1 MHKKDNDLIYQVIIN
16 KTKNIGIKKGF
27 WKRTRLKTPSVLQIE
42 GTECGAAA
50 LGIVVAYYGKWIP
63 LEQLRIDCGIS
74 RDGSK
79 ASNIIKV
86 AKSYGMIAQGYK
98 YNMEMLKS
106 KFIGPVILFWKFNH
120 FLVLEGFGKN
130 KVYLND
136 PATGPRTVCYDEFN
150 ESFTGVALV
159 CEPGEDFKKSDQSL
173 NLIASLKQRM
183 VNMNRILA
191 LILLVSLMLV
201 IPGLLLP
208 TFTKIFIDEILIY
221 QQKEWFNPLI
231 LGMIL
236 TSIIAGF
243 LTYIQQKYLL
253 RLEVKLAI
261 SMSSKFFWHVLQ
273 LPITFFQ
280 QRYAGEIGSR
290 VLLNDK
296 VAVLLSGQLATT
308 ILNLV
313 MIIFYAMVMFQYN
326 VMLTLIVILISMINF
341 LVMRY
346 VHKKRVVNNKIL
358 LQERGKLLGITM
370 YGIRMI
376 ETLKSSGSEN
386 DYMSKWS
393 GHFAKVVNIE
403 QKLGFF
409 TQILSAFPPLITS
422 LTTVSVLG
430 FGSLLVIDGSIT
442 VGELVAYQLLMM
454 LFVKPMNDMVNL
466 GATLQEIEGDL
477 ARIDDVYKYK
487 TEDKYNELKEQQII
501 NFDFKKLDGF
511 LSLRNISFGYSKLE
525 EPLIKD
531 FNLDLKP
538 GKRIALVGA
547 TGSGKSTIAKLVAG
561 LFEPWNGEILFD
573 GKKRS
578 DFSRALIH
586 HSLAIVDQDT
596 LLFNGSIRENICLW
610 NAKIPEKQI
619 VRAAKNAM
627 MHDDISL
634 LNKRYDSIIEEGGR
648 NFSGGQKQR
657 IEIAR
662 ALAIDPS
669 ILILDEATSAL
680 DAKTEELID
689 LNIRK
694 RGCTCLIVAHRLSA
708 IRDSDEIIVL
718 DKGKVIERGTHEELV
733 DNKALY
739 FNLISNY

>member
-1 MHKKDNDLIYQVIIN
+1 MHKKDNNLIYQVIIN

-27 WKRTRLKTPSVLQIE
+27 WKGTRLKTPSVLQIE
-42 GTECGAAA
+42 GVECGAAA
-50 LGIVVAYYGKWIP
+50 LGMVVAYYGKRIP

-79 ASNIIKV
+79 ASNILKV
-86 AKSYGMIAQGYK
+86 AKQYGMIAQGYK
-98 YNMEMLKS
+98 YSMEMLKS
-106 KFIGPVILFWKFNH
+106 KFTGPVILFWNFNH

-136 PATGPRTVCYDEFN
+136 PATGPRTVSYDEFK

-173 NLIASLKQRM
+173 SLIASLKQRM
-183 VNMNRILA
+183 VNMKRTLA
-191 LILLVSLMLV
+191 LILLVSFMLV

-221 QQKEWFNPLI
+221 QQKDWFKPFI

-313 MIIFYAMVMFQYN
+313 MIMFYAVVMFQYN

-358 LQERGKLLGITM
+358 LQEKGKLLGVTM

-393 GHFAKVVNIE
+393 GHFAKVVNID

-422 LTTVSVLG
+422 LTTVTVLS
-430 FGSLLVIDGSIT
+430 FGSLLVIDGSLT

-477 ARIDDVYKYK
+477 ARIDDVFKYK
-487 TEDKYNELKEQQII
+487 TEDKYNEQKEQQIT

-511 LSLRNISFGYSKLE
+511 VSLKNISFGYSKLE
-525 EPLIKD
+525 APLIKD
-531 FNLDLKP
+531 FNLDLEP

-561 LFEPWNGEILFD
+561 LFEPWDGEILFD

-578 DFSRALIH
+578 DFSPAFIH
-586 HSLAIVDQDT
+586 HSLAMVDQDT
-596 LLFNGSIRENICLW
+596 WLFNDSIRENISLW

-619 VRAAKNAM
+619 VRAAKSAM
-627 MHDDISL
+627 MHDDISS
-634 LNKRYDSIIEEGGR
+634 LNKRYSSIIEEGGR

-689 LNIRK
+689 QNIRK
-694 RGCTCLIVAHRLSA
+694 RGCTCLIVAHRLST

-733 DNKALY
+733 YNKALY